1 MQILRKM
8 RAPLGACTILCAV
21 AAGSLALG
29 SAASEQMAAKRHIS
43 MQFREHMLKCEHLQ
57 GAAEQACERQA
68 HGWAE
73 VAKAEL
79 ESQRKGARQV
89 RQARQAR
96 EGGMPAQLK
105 VAQARCNA
113 LPGRVRDR
121 CADGAARRG

>member
-1 MQILRKM
+1 MQSLRKL
-8 RAPLGACTILCAV
+8 RALLGVGVIVSAAV
-21 AAGSLALG
+21 LGSIALG

-43 MQFREHMLKCEHLQ
+43 MQFRENMLKCEHLE

-79 ESQRKGARQV
+79 ELRRKGARQ
-89 RQARQAR
+89 ARQTHD
-96 EGGMPAQLK
+96 GQVPAQQK

-121 CADGAARRG
+121 CAGGSARRG

>member
-1 MQILRKM
+1 MQTLRKM
-8 RAPLGACTILCAV
+8 QALLGASTILSALV
-21 AAGSLALG
+21 LGSLALG

-43 MQFREHMLKCEHLQ
+43 MQFRENMLKCEHLR

-79 ESQRKGARQV
+79 ESQRRGA
-89 RQARQAR
+89 RQARQAQEDR
-96 EGGMPAQLK
+96 MPAQLK

-113 LPGRVRDR
+113 LPGRVRGR